1 MEALAGVAEAVLGTR
16 DVAAAASF
24 VLGYAIVAASAALKL
39 PQIFAIVSARSG
51 EGLSLSMFEIE
62 TLCYSFSLGYAFRS
76 GLPFNAWGETAFI
89 AVQSYIIVM
98 LLHMYAGAKGSSL
111 RAMVMAVGLPATA
124 YAALKPELV
133 TDGLLETLFSSQNAL
148 LLAARLPQVYAN
160 FANGSTGQLSLVTT
174 ALMVA
179 GGLVRIFTTMQE
191 GGSSSMLMAYGLGTA
206 TNAAMALQIVWY
218 AHVAPAKKKKKAE

>member
-1 MEALAGVAEAVLGTR
+1 
-16 DVAAAASF
+16 
-24 VLGYAIVAASAALKL
+24 
-39 PQIFAIVSARSG
+39 
-51 EGLSLSMFEIE
+51 MFEIE

-179 GGLVRIFTTMQE
+179 GGLVRIFTTVGAE
-191 GGSSSMLMAYGLGTA
+191 GADALLSSRAVHASERRMLTQPPTRVSPPPAPNTSTDTRRSATRSLAGSPADAGGRQLVDAHGVRPGHRDQRRHG
-206 TNAAMALQIVWY
+206 AADRVVRARRAREEEGRV
-218 AHVAPAKKKKKAE
+218 E